1 MKCKIIGIGGG
12 AIPFIASLAVDYVGA
27 KTIAVVTTPA
37 DIIPDNSKH
46 YGYLIEYPVL
56 KRKEDLL

>member
-1 MKCKIIGIGGG
+1 MKDEGLE
-12 AIPFIASLAVDYVGA
+12 SLLS
-27 KTIAVVTTPA
+27 IL
-37 DIIPDNSKH
+37 PDNSKH